1 MPPTL
6 QLKQLLPLL
15 CACVSTTTTQLAVD
29 WLLLAYA
36 GNKTDSFFA
45 APCWIFTSA
54 VLHVSAQ
61 TSVSELYKEYVIFG
75 VEEEYT
81 AERFPLAEV
90 KGACT
95 SKTVFNI
102 FPFTSIKQSGTL

>member
-1 MPPTL
+1 MHVSAQQQQHSWLLIGYFWLMQVIKMIVVL
-6 QLKQLLPLL
+6 QLH
-15 CACVSTTTTQLAVD
+15 
-29 WLLLAYA
+29 A
-36 GNKTDSFFA
+36 GFLH
-45 APCWIFTSA
+45 
-54 VLHVSAQ
+54 LHVSAQ

-102 FPFTSIKQSGTL
+102 FPFTSIKQSGTLWNAYK